1 MAIETWA
8 LKDICIYVDGCW
20 NSVGWTRVGL
30 VNTYIYILLKI
41 HMKGGIPLFE
51 SVKSVCK
58 VPLDQTHQFL
68 L

>member
-1 MAIETWA
+1 M
-8 LKDICIYVDGCW
+8 DGCW
-20 NSVGWTRVGL
+20 VSVGWTRVGL
-30 VNTYIYILLKI
+30 VNTSKYLLKI